1 MYLFRHYLG
10 AVYVLLWNEINIVST
25 TGGQK
30 VWIQQE
36 KGFFEERA
44 EGNAYHSSANV
55 LWVKAGAVPGRNRPP
70 CSGVDQHTLTN
81 GSLKQCPPH
90 LRTVHKQEDARTDL
104 ICNTDQKEIPAL
116 KFLKWSFLT
125 SFASYW
131 PVLSSSRGQRMYI
144 FLCWKVALLAGTFWI
159 RVLWSTLVGIPIKII
174 EQKHAQVL

>member
-1 MYLFRHYLG
+1 MYYCEMRLILFPPQEDRRFEYSRRKDSLKKEQRECIPQQCQCALG
-10 AVYVLLWNEINIVST
+10 KGRSSPREKQATLL
-25 TGGQK
+25 
-30 VWIQQE
+30 
-36 KGFFEERA
+36 R
-44 EGNAYHSSANV
+44 
-55 LWVKAGAVPGRNRPP
+55 RRPA
-70 CSGVDQHTLTN
+70 HTC
-81 GSLKQCPPH
+81 KQCPPH

-104 ICNTDQKEIPAL
+104 IRNTDQKEIPAL

-144 FLCWKVALLAGTFWI
+144 FLCWKVALLAGTFWM